1 MFTKMNHKGV
11 AVLEFIPLGAIVIT
25 VVIII
30 LYTIAKN
37 GGASGTSL
45 GTWSGGC

>member
-11 AVLEFIPLGAIVIT
+11 AVLEFIPLGAIVIA
-25 VVIII
+25 VVII

-37 GGASGTSL
+37 GGA
-45 GTWSGGC
+45 